1 VGLCLASQQQGG
13 QVSDFHQLAG
23 GTLLGYFQ
31 NGKRE
36 IGLVLKTNLSACYI
50 HFCPAMNTLTDYIL
64 Y

>member
-1 VGLCLASQQQGG
+1 MGLCLASQQLGG

-23 GTLLGYFQ
+23 GTLLGYVQ
-31 NGKRE
+31 TGKRG
-36 IGLVLKTNLSACYI
+36 IGLVLKTDLSACYI

>member
-36 IGLVLKTNLSACYI
+36 IGLVLKKNFSACHI
-50 HFCPAMNTLTDYIL
+50 HFCSAMNTLTDYIL

>member
-1 VGLCLASQQQGG
+1 LCLASQQQGG

-23 GTLLGYFQ
+23 GTLLGSFQ

-36 IGLVLKTNLSACYI
+36 IGLVLKINLSAGYI
-50 HFCPAMNTLTDYIL
+50 HFCPAMNTLTYYIL

>member
-1 VGLCLASQQQGG
+1 MGLCLASQQQGG

-36 IGLVLKTNLSACYI
+36 IGLVLKTNLNACYI
-50 HFCPAMNTLTDYIL
+50 HFRPVMNTLIDYIL